1 MGANFLLKK
10 NAGISL
16 SAEGVFIAITT
27 WANKQVQHVLI
38 LWDSGKRP
46 QLIKSVRGGRE
57 RQRGLSVLCI
67 YLFILIGY
75 LFYFKL
81 KTKGQKFY
89 KNFDLTKSWQRDLV
103 SLFMFERWTH
113 IILLLRE
120 YKLMKLTSDQC
131 LLFKNIIIKCKP
143 QWIICSC
150 FSVLRFTQT

>member
-27 WANKQVQHVLI
+27 WANQQVQHVLI
-38 LWDSGKRP
+38 DSGKRP
-46 QLIKSVRGGRE
+46 QLIKSVRGVVSGR
-57 RQRGLSVLCI
+57 GDLVSYVFI

-75 LFYFKL
+75 LFYLNLRPRVRSFKRILILQSHDRGTWCLYSCL
-81 KTKGQKFY
+81 KDEHILFFLKG
-89 KNFDLTKSWQRDLV
+89 N
-103 SLFMFERWTH
+103 
-113 IILLLRE
+113 
-120 YKLMKLTSDQC
+120 KLMKLTSDQC
-131 LLFKNIIIKCKP
+131 LLFKNIIKCKP

>member
-75 LFYFKL
+75 LFYLNWRPRVRSFTRILILQSHDRGTWCLYSCL
-81 KTKGQKFY
+81 KDEHVLFFLKG
-89 KNFDLTKSWQRDLV
+89 N
-103 SLFMFERWTH
+103 
-113 IILLLRE
+113 
-120 YKLMKLTSDQC
+120 KLMKLTSDQC
-131 LLFKNIIIKCKP
+131 LLFKNIIKCKP